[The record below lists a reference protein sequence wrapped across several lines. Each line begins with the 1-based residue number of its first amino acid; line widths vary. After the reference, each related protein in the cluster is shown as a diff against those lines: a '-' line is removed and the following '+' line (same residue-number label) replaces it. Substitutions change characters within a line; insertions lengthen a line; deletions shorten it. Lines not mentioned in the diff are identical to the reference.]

1 MPDTKNAVR
10 CCGSIGN
17 IGSKAEKLSGTLRAL
32 NNGDIDDE
40 ELDRIVLARS
50 EELSSVPAKT
60 VSVVGM
66 RQRRERRE
74 SDQKVKAMAQSSIL
88 SERANTSE
96 AYVAFRVDFRI

>member
-32 NNGDIDDE
+32 NNGDVDDE

-60 VSVVGM
+60 VSVVG
-66 RQRRERRE
+66 
-74 SDQKVKAMAQSSIL
+74 
-88 SERANTSE
+88 
-96 AYVAFRVDFRI
+96 